1 MVVRDGKVLLP
12 DAVDALAANDY
23 AYFVAPGGQA
33 PRLDWL
39 FADGGDASEAER
51 ETFGLFALPGDVPLG
66 ELAQFYGLSIPAR
79 FAATTAADL
88 FDQRFDEQVQVGDRL
103 TLGRAILVVRS
114 LRDDRVAQV
123 GLRFAGVGERLLSGS
138 STTRR

>member
-1 MVVRDGKVLLP
+1 
-12 DAVDALAANDY
+12 
-23 AYFVAPGGQA
+23 
-33 PRLDWL
+33 
-39 FADGGDASEAER
+39 
-51 ETFGLFALPGDVPLG
+51 VPLG

-123 GLRFAGVGERLLSGS
+123 GLRFAGVGERLLGGTT
-138 STTRR
+138 TTRR